1 MNLDNLGARTHDRA
15 RHTCGGERVSEE
27 LLIAYAR
34 KGAQL
39 YAEQH
44 PRPTQVTQVQ
54 AAEMLHVS
62 PQTVSKMVRDGRLR
76 LNRLGMISISQ
87 IDDALLVK

>member
-1 MNLDNLGARTHDRA
+1 M
-15 RHTCGGERVSEE
+15 SEE
-27 LLIAYAR
+27 LMMIACAR

-44 PRPTQVTQVQ
+44 PRPAQVNQVQ

-62 PQTVSKMVRDGRLR
+62 AQTVGKMVRDGRLR
-76 LNRLGMISISQ
+76 TNKLGLIPISQ
-87 IDDALLVK
+87 IDDALQVR

>member
-1 MNLDNLGARTHDRA
+1 M
-15 RHTCGGERVSEE
+15 SEE
-27 LLIAYAR
+27 LMIACAR

-44 PRPTQVTQVQ
+44 PRPTQITQVQ

-62 PQTVSKMVRDGRLR
+62 PQTVSKMVRNGRLR
-76 LNRLGMISISQ
+76 LNKFGMIPISQ